1 MDKKLTFFSS
11 AWLAMLH
18 LSPCESDNVSKRFLI
33 VNESIKRISPLEA
46 SFDAV
51 VPICHSLAVSKE
63 FEPPG
68 VVA

>member
-1 MDKKLTFFSS
+1 
-11 AWLAMLH
+11 MLH

-33 VNESIKRISPLEA
+33 VNGSIKPIMPLEP
-46 SFDAV
+46 SFDGV
-51 VPICHSLAVSKE
+51 VPICHSLAASKE